1 MKLPPSH
8 TEGIRV
14 FIVDDH
20 PMIRMSLID
29 LFAMHPELVVCGDA
43 GSCAEALEK
52 IPAANPDVVV
62 LDLGLGEANGF
73 ELLRNLRRRHP
84 GIRSLVFSMHEES
97 KFALRCI
104 NEGAQGYVMKK
115 ASPEVVLE
123 AVFQASQGKLV
134 VSPEIQ
140 QQSLMEAAGGGAKQ
154 GAPDRVLSSRE
165 WQVFECLGKGM
176 TMREIAEHLRI
187 SEKTVGSFCDRIKTK
202 LGKDRLRDVAQMAMD
217 WNCDGSF

>member
-20 PMIRMSLID
+20 PMIRMSLSD
-29 LFAMHPELVVCGDA
+29 LFAMRPELKVCGDA
-43 GSCAEALEK
+43 GSCAEALER

-62 LDLGLGEANGF
+62 VDLGLGEANGF
-73 ELLRNLRRRHP
+73 ELLRSLRSRHP

-97 KFALRCI
+97 KYALRCI
-104 NEGAQGYVMKK
+104 KEGAQGYVMKT
-115 ASPEVVLE
+115 ARPEMVLE
-123 AVFQASQGKLV
+123 AVVQASQGKLV
-134 VSPEIQ
+134 VGPDIQ
-140 QQSLMEAAGGGAKQ
+140 QQLLMEAAGGGPKLDT
-154 GAPDRVLSSRE
+154 PDRVLSSRE

-176 TMREIAEHLRI
+176 TMKEIADRLRI